1 MSGTADPQVA
11 DQVLRYISN
20 ARWFAGKGR
29 RVQFRSLTPLPWLTE
44 VSDFFRPAAAP
55 GVRFEIAELTYP
67 PEEDPEPLVATASQ
81 PAEDLEPTQ
90 ESAAGEPPEMVEP
103 SVTPPTEYYHLA
115 ISYRPAPHAELHQ
128 AEIARFTDP
137 DLGPVIAYD
146 AAQDPDACRVILS
159 ALRGG
164 RRLRS
169 PDSETRFNPTATA
182 AFSADLQPRLFTG
195 QQSNTSV
202 MLGETAILKLFR
214 RLELGHN
221 LDIEVH
227 AALNAA
233 GISDVAGL
241 FGWIEGSWVSRGLQL
256 DADLA
261 MVIEKLAGA
270 VDGWE
275 LALDSLRAENASTT
289 INSECA
295 FAAEAEALGKA
306 LAEIHHA
313 LRSSFDTTRVL
324 GARTAMIMIDRLHE
338 AARIAP
344 ALAPHVTGLL
354 RCFDELGAQTLDTQR
369 VHGDFH
375 LGQTLHTPSGW
386 KIIDFEGEPAK
397 TMAERR
403 APDSVWRDVAGMLRS
418 FDYAAASI
426 PGPRSAA
433 WAFACRAA
441 FLRGYTVA
449 ELGATEA
456 SLLRAY
462 EADKAIYEVVY
473 EMRNRPDWINIP
485 LRAAAEL
492 ASGNHDSRGSGS
504 SPTFADITQVPNDPG
519 ELASPLNEPGKLAS
533 PLNESGELVSP
544 PQESGELASPTREQ
558 E

>member
-55 GVRFEIAELTYP
+55 GVRFEIAELAYP
-67 PEEDPEPLVATASQ
+67 PEEDPELSAAAPAQ
-81 PAEDLEPTQ
+81 PEEDLEPTQ
-90 ESAAGEPPEMVEP
+90 ESAASDPPEMVRPTEP
-103 SVTPPTEYYHLA
+103 TPIEYYHLA
-115 ISYRPAPHAELHQ
+115 MSYRPAPHAELHQ
-128 AEIARFTDP
+128 AEIGRFTDP

-146 AAQDPDACRVILS
+146 AAQDPDACRVILT

-169 PDSETRFNPTATA
+169 PASEARFNPTTA
-182 AFSADLQPRLFTG
+182 STFSGDLEPRLFTG

-202 MLGETAILKLFR
+202 MLGDQAILKLFR

-233 GISDVAGL
+233 GITDVAGL
-241 FGWIEGSWVSRGLQL
+241 FGWIEGSWVSRGRQL

-261 MVIEKLAGA
+261 MVIEKLASA

-275 LALDSLRAENASTT
+275 LALESLRAENASAT
-289 INSECA
+289 INSEFA
-295 FAAEAEALGKA
+295 FVAEAEALGRA

-313 LRSSFDTTRVL
+313 LRSSFHTAQVL
-324 GARTAMIMIDRLHE
+324 GAGTALIMMNRLRE
-338 AARIAP
+338 AVRIAP
-344 ALAPHVTGLL
+344 ALAPHVPGLL
-354 RCFDELGAQTLDTQR
+354 HCFEALNTQTLATQR
-369 VHGDFH
+369 LHGDFH

-418 FDYAAASI
+418 FDYVAASV
-426 PGPRSAA
+426 PGPFSTPWAA
-433 WAFACRAA
+433 ACRAA
-441 FLRGYTVA
+441 FLSGYAGA
-449 ELGATEA
+449 ELDATKG

-473 EMRNRPDWINIP
+473 EMRNRPDWIGIP
-485 LRAAAEL
+485 LRAVADL
-492 ASGNHDSRGSGS
+492 AD
-504 SPTFADITQVPNDPG
+504 PPN
-519 ELASPLNEPGKLAS
+519 
-533 PLNESGELVSP
+533 
-544 PQESGELASPTREQ
+544 QSGELASPTREQ

>member
-55 GVRFEIAELTYP
+55 GVRFEIAELAYP
-67 PEEDPEPLVATASQ
+67 PEEDPEPLVASASQ

-115 ISYRPAPHAELHQ
+115 ISYRPAPHADLHQ

-169 PDSETRFNPTATA
+169 PDSEARFNPTAAA

-202 MLGETAILKLFR
+202 MLGDTAILKLFR

-289 INSECA
+289 INSEFA
-295 FAAEAEALGKA
+295 FAAEAQALGKA

-324 GARTAMIMIDRLHE
+324 GARTAMIMMDRLHE
-338 AARIAP
+338 AAQIAP
-344 ALAPHVTGLL
+344 ALAPHVAGLL

-418 FDYAAASI
+418 FDYAAASV

-433 WAFACRAA
+433 WAAACRAA

-473 EMRNRPDWINIP
+473 EMRNRPDWIGIP
-485 LRAAAEL
+485 LRAVADLAAGNH
-492 ASGNHDSRGSGS
+492 ASGGSDS
-504 SPTFADITQVPNDPG
+504 SPTFADINQVPNDPG
-519 ELASPLNEPGKLAS
+519 EPGSPLNEPGKLAT
-533 PLNESGELVSP
+533 P
-544 PQESGELASPTREQ
+544 PHESGELASPTREQ

>member
-1 MSGTADPQVA
+1 
-11 DQVLRYISN
+11 
-20 ARWFAGKGR
+20 
-29 RVQFRSLTPLPWLTE
+29 
-44 VSDFFRPAAAP
+44 
-55 GVRFEIAELTYP
+55 
-67 PEEDPEPLVATASQ
+67 
-81 PAEDLEPTQ
+81 
-90 ESAAGEPPEMVEP
+90 
-103 SVTPPTEYYHLA
+103 
-115 ISYRPAPHAELHQ
+115 
-128 AEIARFTDP
+128 
-137 DLGPVIAYD
+137 
-146 AAQDPDACRVILS
+146 
-159 ALRGG
+159 
-164 RRLRS
+164 
-169 PDSETRFNPTATA
+169 
-182 AFSADLQPRLFTG
+182 
-195 QQSNTSV
+195 
-202 MLGETAILKLFR
+202 MLGDTAILKLFR
-214 RLELGHN
+214 RLELGKN

-241 FGWIEGSWVSRGLQL
+241 FGWIEGSWVSSGLQL

-289 INSECA
+289 INSEFA
-295 FAAEAEALGKA
+295 FAAEAEALGRA
-306 LAEIHHA
+306 LAEIHQA

-324 GARTAMIMIDRLHE
+324 GARTAMIMMDRLHE

-403 APDSVWRDVAGMLRS
+403 ALDSVWRDVAGMLRS
-418 FDYAAASI
+418 FDYAAASV

-433 WAFACRAA
+433 WAVACRTA

-473 EMRNRPDWINIP
+473 EMRNRPDWIRIP
-485 LRAAAEL
+485 LRAVADLAAGNP
-492 ASGNHDSRGSGS
+492 ASGGSDS
-504 SPTFADITQVPNDPG
+504 SPTFADINQVPNDPG
-519 ELASPLNEPGKLAS
+519 EPASPLNEPGKLAS
-533 PLNESGELVSP
+533 PP
-544 PQESGELASPTREQ
+544 HESGELASPTREQ

>member
-55 GVRFEIAELTYP
+55 GVRFEIAELAYP
-67 PEEDPEPLVATASQ
+67 PEEDPEPLVASASQ

-90 ESAAGEPPEMVEP
+90 ESAAGEPPEMVGP
-103 SVTPPTEYYHLA
+103 SVTHPTEYYHLA

-169 PDSETRFNPTATA
+169 PDSEARFNPTSAA

-202 MLGETAILKLFR
+202 MLGDTAILKLFR

-241 FGWIEGSWVSRGLQL
+241 LGWIEGSWVSRGLQL

-289 INSECA
+289 INSEFA
-295 FAAEAEALGKA
+295 FAAEAQALGKA
-306 LAEIHHA
+306 LAEIHQA

-324 GARTAMIMIDRLHE
+324 GARTAVIMMDRLRE
-338 AARIAP
+338 AAQIAP
-344 ALAPHVTGLL
+344 ALAPHVAGLL
-354 RCFDELGAQTLDTQR
+354 RCFDELGAQSLDTQR

-433 WAFACRAA
+433 WAAACRAA

-473 EMRNRPDWINIP
+473 EMRNRPDWISIP
-485 LRAAAEL
+485 LRAVADLAA
-492 ASGNHDSRGSGS
+492 GKHDSGASDS
-504 SPTFADITQVPNDPG
+504 SPTFTDINQVPNDPG
-519 ELASPLNEPGKLAS
+519 ELASPPG
-533 PLNESGELVSP
+533 ESGELASP
-544 PQESGELASPTREQ
+544 PGESGELASPTREQ

>member
-1 MSGTADPQVA
+1 
-11 DQVLRYISN
+11 
-20 ARWFAGKGR
+20 
-29 RVQFRSLTPLPWLTE
+29 
-44 VSDFFRPAAAP
+44 
-55 GVRFEIAELTYP
+55 
-67 PEEDPEPLVATASQ
+67 
-81 PAEDLEPTQ
+81 
-90 ESAAGEPPEMVEP
+90 MVEP

-169 PDSETRFNPTATA
+169 PDSEARFNPTATA

-344 ALAPHVTGLL
+344 ALAPHVAGLL

-544 PQESGELASPTREQ
+544 PQESGKLASPTREQ